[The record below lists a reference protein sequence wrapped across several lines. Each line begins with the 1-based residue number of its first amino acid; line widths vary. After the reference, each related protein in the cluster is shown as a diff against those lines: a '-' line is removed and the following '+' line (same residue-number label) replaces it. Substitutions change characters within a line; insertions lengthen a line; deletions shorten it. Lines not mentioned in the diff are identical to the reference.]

1 MNEDPAIKEAKALW
15 NAKQPKEA
23 MLLLFERINE
33 LNAQLAASD
42 LSRRSTESFEQASSS
57 ITHQAQRQAAD
68 PGKGYIA
75 RSLVSGEYLIF
86 RTGLHWWAV
95 VAPPLVTFV
104 FVWLSLA
111 ALFMTAESSWIPP
124 LMCPAAIL
132 AGLMFIPAYL
142 NYRTAEFGV
151 TNRRILIKTGI
162 VNRKTLELNLGKV
175 ESFRVEDPL
184 LGRLLGYNNLVITG
198 SGGTHQKFAAV
209 KHGDQF
215 RRIVIENATE
225 L

>member
-1 MNEDPAIKEAKALW
+1 MSEP
-15 NAKQPKEA
+15 
-23 MLLLFERINE
+23 
-33 LNAQLAASD
+33 
-42 LSRRSTESFEQASSS
+42 
-57 ITHQAQRQAAD
+57 
-68 PGKGYIA
+68 
-75 RSLVSGEYLIF
+75 
-86 RTGLHWWAV
+86 
-95 VAPPLVTFV
+95 
-104 FVWLSLA
+104 
-111 ALFMTAESSWIPP
+111 SWVLPMI
-124 LMCPAAIL
+124 CPATVL
-132 AGLMFIPAYL
+132 AGLTLIPAYL

-184 LGRLLGYNNLVITG
+184 LGRLLGYKNLVITG

-215 RRIVIENATE
+215 RRMVIENATE